1 MSSKAVARLP
11 DPIKPI
17 TTGHDEGSQSYPPRQ
32 PRSEENGGSLS
43 TVFVDSGNGG
53 GPVIFGESDAGLGSQ
68 WENHPGKPPHDPTKY
83 DTTNKIPGTSSSESW
98 PLARIGDLVEND
110 AISAGSSTVFA
121 GTGVYVGD
129 NTGVD
134 LPTIPNI
141 AIIEGDDDD
150 AVEPGSGSTYVAG
163 QVTAGRLSSTDLA
176 KGSTLTPG
184 SSTTTIPRAV
194 EPATTDIKDIQSISP
209 FPSGDAIDSIV
220 LSTNYTVGKLT
231 RSPSVTFDNPLRGPS
246 AGLSIEQVVANLKLL
261 AVNIIEPIR
270 AQYPTAFVTNTFRPV
285 KPGAT
290 KYSQHNLGQACDI
303 QFRGIAKAEYYNIA
317 LWCKDNLPYDQLLL
331 EYKTTGSGLPWLHI
345 SFKTNSRPITD
356 PTKIMTFLNDSK
368 YAQGLVQL
376 S

>member
-1 MSSKAVARLP
+1 MTSKAVSFST
-11 DPIKPI
+11 KKS
-17 TTGHDEGSQSYPPRQ
+17 TGHGQYKPRASQDA
-32 PRSEENGGSLS
+32 GSLS
-43 TVFVDSGNGG
+43 GEENVYVNNQPVIFAASEDSAVDGSKWKPHTPPPNDAHARMDTQAEIDNQRTSFRPDATVFVN
-53 GPVIFGESDAGLGSQ
+53 
-68 WENHPGKPPHDPTKY
+68 GKPISRVGDNVETR
-83 DTTNKIPGTSSSESW
+83 GTYKDQDGVAGGSE
-98 PLARIGDLVEND
+98 N
-110 AISAGSSTVFA
+110 VF
-121 GTGVYVGD
+121 VGD

-134 LPTIPNI
+134 LPTVPNI

-150 AVEPGSGSTYVAG
+150 AVEPGSGSTYVNG
-163 QVTAGRLSSTDLA
+163 QVTAGKLSSTDLA
-176 KGSTLTPG
+176 KGSSLTPG

-231 RSPSVTFDNPLRGPS
+231 RSPSVTFDNPLRGSS

-261 AVNIIEPIR
+261 AVNIIEPLK

-331 EYKTTGSGLPWLHI
+331 EYKTTGSGLPWIHM
-345 SFKTNSRPITD
+345 SFKSNSRAITD
-356 PTKIMTFLNDSK
+356 PTKVMTFLNDSK
-368 YAQGLVQL
+368 YSAGLTQL
-376 S
+376 N